1 MAQRSARP
9 AVRLTLLFGLLL
21 SLALSGA
28 ISGTLTANAADRGK
42 NPGTYSNPL
51 RPRIPGDGVVES
63 CADPTVLHGQVA
75 GDTTWYMYCTTD
87 PLNDEDL
94 DAAGNL
100 RFHRV
105 PTMTSQDLVHWTY
118 VGDAFSSLPSYAD
131 PTAALWAPEVV
142 YSKTFGKYYMFVTV
156 TDTTAA
162 GGGSADPNCH
172 GDSAIGVATSESAT
186 GPWTFSDQPV
196 VRPRDAGGVCNF
208 MWTFDPDVL
217 GNSVTNE
224 SILYYG
230 SYFGGIFGTR
240 LTFTTTGAVADQ
252 ADATQVA
259 VDNKYEG
266 ANVVFRNGFYY
277 LFASATNCCNGALTG
292 YSVFAGRSR
301 SPLGP
306 FVDREG
312 NSLLDVETGGTP
324 VISMNGN
331 QWVGTGHNTV
341 FQDAAGEWWTIYH
354 AVDRKDPFFE
364 TSPGFT
370 KRPPLLDAL
379 DWVDGWPTVNGGNW
393 ASDTKMP
400 APAGQPGEVSRHRT
414 RLVTS
419 QQPGRLLFSD
429 EFSGNRLSS
438 PWSVIRPQRAEFSV
452 GGGVL
457 SMKIQKPVEV
467 PAPTAENPNATTTV
481 ASDLNSDNNTASV
494 LVRNAPRG
502 DYIVQTAVRLNIP
515 DTPDCCYNFGQ
526 GGVLVYQGDDN
537 FVKLTN
543 TSIWNTRQTEW
554 AKEMFPVREGQNRYG
569 NTVVGAPSGPGEWT
583 YLRIAVK
590 RLNGSERRAAS
601 GDTHSYTAYT
611 SQDGHT
617 WVRGGTWT
625 HTLTDAQIGLVAM
638 GLAPGQFNDG
648 DYVAQYDYVR
658 VFELRERHH
667 H

>member
-1 MAQRSARP
+1 MAQRRARP
-9 AVRLTLLFGLLL
+9 GVRLTLLFTLLC

-28 ISGTLTANAADRGK
+28 VSGTLSANAADRGK
-42 NPGTYSNPL
+42 NPGTYTNPL

-63 CADPTVLHGQVA
+63 CADPTVIHGQVP

-94 DAAGNL
+94 DASGNL

-118 VGDAFSSLPSYAD
+118 VGDAFKSLPSYAD
-131 PTAALWAPEVV
+131 PSAALWAPEVV
-142 YSKTFGKYYMFVTV
+142 YSKAFKQYYMFVVV

-162 GGGSADPNCH
+162 GGGSADPTCH
-172 GDSAIGVATSESAT
+172 GDNAIGVATSDSPT

-240 LTFTTTGAVADQ
+240 VTFTPTGAVADQ
-252 ADATQVA
+252 AGATRVTI
-259 VDNKYEG
+259 DNKYEG
-266 ANVVFRNGFYY
+266 ANVVFRDGFYY
-277 LFASATNCCNGALTG
+277 LFVSATNCCNGALTG
-292 YSVFAGRSR
+292 YSVFVGRSR

-331 QWVGTGHNTV
+331 RWVGTGHNTV
-341 FQDAAGEWWTIYH
+341 FQDAAGDWWTVYH
-354 AVDRKDPFFE
+354 AVDQSDPFFE

-370 KRPPLLDAL
+370 KRPPLLDAI
-379 DWVDGWPTVNGGNW
+379 DWIDGWPTVNGGNW
-393 ASDTKMP
+393 ASDKKMP
-400 APAGQPGEVSRHRT
+400 APAGQPGEESRHRT

-429 EFSGNRLSS
+429 EFSGSSLSNA
-438 PWSVIRPQRAEFSV
+438 WSVIRPQRAEFSV

-457 SMKIQKPVEV
+457 SMKVQKPLVAPDECT
-467 PAPTAENPNATTTV
+467 PAPTDTKLM
-481 ASDLNSDNNTASV
+481 ASDLNSCNNTASV

-502 DYIVQTAVRLNIP
+502 DYIVQTAVRMNVP
-515 DTPDCCYNFGQ
+515 DTPDCCYNFAQ
-526 GGVLVYQGDDN
+526 GGVLVYQDDDN
-537 FVKLTN
+537 FLKLTN
-543 TSIWNTRQTEW
+543 TSIWDTRQTEW
-554 AKEMFPVREGQNRYG
+554 AKELFPVREGQNRYG

-590 RLNGSERRAAS
+590 RLNGSERRGAG

-611 SQDGHT
+611 SQDGRT

-625 HTLTDAQIGLVAM
+625 HALTDAQIGLVAM
-638 GLAPGQFNDG
+638 GLTPGQYNEG
-648 DYVAQYDYVR
+648 DYVAEYDYVR
-658 VFELRERHH
+658 VFQLHERHH